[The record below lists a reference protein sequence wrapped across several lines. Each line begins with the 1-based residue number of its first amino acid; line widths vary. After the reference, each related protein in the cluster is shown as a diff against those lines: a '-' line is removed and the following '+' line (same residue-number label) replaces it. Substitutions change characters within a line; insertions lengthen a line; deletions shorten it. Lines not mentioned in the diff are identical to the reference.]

1 MTIIKYK
8 KSLKYYPYIVIEK
21 AAVDCLLT
29 LVYLKCN
36 YVPPSTL
43 IKMFEA
49 FCDVTGHKVLYSNL
63 QQPSF
68 AKLSQGFIG
77 AILSGDLL
85 ALDSESLLCN
95 ADSFYMGVI
104 KINPHIVKDEEV
116 ELGTTQR
123 RRFIRMN
130 KTKFTSEWEKMKCAL
145 SPQRVEYWFGFPVI
159 GRKGQITYL
168 ALQNIYESFSPEFSF
183 SIHKLISENTLKRAI
198 PRVTEYNR
206 FFDYLVK
213 NKEIYNEKTFQD
225 PRKID
230 ELFKNYCRDY
240 FLKEL
245 IERKRNKNT
254 VISEWNIF
262 SNYITDT
269 FISSSAWVKPIS
281 GQLPHIVN
289 EGSNA
294 KETNIREDE
303 EGIEV
308 KRKLLTDVP
317 IQITDEQ
324 AIKLLFYDISTDLN
338 TIESWAVS
346 QSQNLYQRHIQGKKL
361 ALKGKSFTKIKKEF
375 GNVAPKD
382 DELICHLAATFK
394 ERGHVKGFDFR
405 FQQRMNVADV
415 MFQLGLPQNSN
426 DLFPYKVLLTIEHP
440 EITPGYL
447 KDLELYDKS
456 GNLAGFVLIDGVYW
470 LTGYKDRKTPNHSEQ
485 PIKLS
490 EKTAQLVKEIISIT
504 EPIRKAL
511 KYENNDLW
519 RYLFINYSKS
529 PKKKIKSTNIS
540 FHRSQRDNQVS
551 SYIKF
556 RNELKEFTNKRGEE
570 LDRFIWRISL
580 NTIRASSAVIVYLDT
595 QSIQEM
601 SKALGHTNV
610 TKDRLKEYLPEPI
623 LAFFQSRW
631 VRIFQKAIICE
642 AMKDSE
648 YILQATKF
656 EKMEDLHQF
665 LTNHALKDIP
675 KHVMNDNIDDREKY
689 SSSSKNES
697 YVYFSVDKGILISL
711 MSLERAVK
719 SPSKN
724 KNISGYAK
732 YWCKVSELIT
742 KEIERS
748 NDRNLKSKL
757 EAAKPHI
764 NPQAME
770 NLIYATT

>member
-29 LVYLKCN
+29 LVYLKSN

-77 AILSGDLL
+77 AILSGDLVD
-85 ALDSESLLCN
+85 LDSESLLCN

-104 KINPHIVKDEEV
+104 KINPHIIKDEKV

-123 RRFIRMN
+123 RRFIRKN
-130 KTKFTSEWEKMKCAL
+130 KTKFISEWEKMKCTL
-145 SPQRVEYWFGFPVI
+145 SPQRVEYWFGFSVI

-168 ALQNIYESFSPEFSF
+168 ALQNIHELFSQNFAF
-183 SIHKLISENTLKRAI
+183 SIHKLIYENTLKRAI

-289 EGSNA
+289 EGSNT

-317 IQITDEQ
+317 IQVTDEQ
-324 AIKLLFYDISTDLN
+324 AIELLFCDISTDLN
-338 TIESWAVS
+338 TIESWALS
-346 QSQNLYQRHIQGKKL
+346 QSKNLYKRHLQGKKL
-361 ALKGKSFTKIKKEF
+361 ALKGKPFTKIKKEF

-394 ERGHVKGFDFR
+394 ERGYIKDFDFR
-405 FQQRMNVADV
+405 FQQRMNSEDI

-456 GNLAGFVLIDGVYW
+456 GNLTGFVLIDGVYW

-485 PIKLS
+485 PIELS

-511 KYENNDLW
+511 KYDNNDLW
-519 RYLFINYSKS
+519 RYLFINYSKG
-529 PKKKIKSTNIS
+529 PKKIVKSTNIS
-540 FHRSQRDNQVS
+540 FNKSQRDRQVS
-551 SYIKF
+551 AYLKI
-556 RNELKEFTNKRGEE
+556 RDELSEFTNKRGEK
-570 LDRFIWRISL
+570 LDNFICRISL
-580 NTIRASSAVIVYLDT
+580 NTIRASSAVLVYLDT
-595 QSIQEM
+595 QSVQEM

-648 YILQATKF
+648 YILQATNF

-665 LTNHALKDIP
+665 LTNHALKNIP
-675 KHVMNDNIDDREKY
+675 KHVMNDHIDDREKC
-689 SSSSKNES
+689 SSSLKNES
-697 YVYFSVDKGILISL
+697 YVYFSVDKGILIAL

-719 SPSKN
+719 SSSKN
-724 KNISGYAK
+724 KTINGHAK
-732 YWCKVSELIT
+732 YWCKVSELII
-742 KEIERS
+742 KEINRS
-748 NDRNLKSKL
+748 NDLNLKSKL
-757 EAAKPHI
+757 EEAKPHI
-764 NPQAME
+764 NAKSME